1 MAEKDLRPVPPG
13 PRGEYFKKGGKGGP
27 GRKPGLR
34 VGFAN
39 SFLRAFQDDFDEHG
53 ISVIEAVRL
62 SHPVDYL
69 KICASIV
76 PKAMVIQAQV
86 TDARKSVTEYS
97 TAELVALISEGSSEA
112 GTGQTIDGES
122 IPVGVH

>member
-1 MAEKDLRPVPPG
+1 MSNSKLVPPG
-13 PRGEYFKKGGKGGP
+13 QPQKGYFQKGGKGGP
-27 GRKPGLR
+27 GRRPGLR
-34 VGFAN
+34 TGFAN
-39 SFLRAFQDDFDEHG
+39 SFLQAFQADFDEHG
-53 ISVIEAVRL
+53 TSVIEAVRL
-62 SHPVDYL
+62 SNPVDYL

-97 TAELVALISEGSSEA
+97 TAELVALITEGSGEA
-112 GTGQTIDGES
+112 GTAQTIDGES

>member
-1 MAEKDLRPVPPG
+1 MPAKDGR
-13 PRGEYFKKGGKGGP
+13 FQKGGP
-27 GRKPGLR
+27 GGPGRTPGLR
-34 VGFAN
+34 FGFAN
-39 SFLRAFQDDFDEHG
+39 SFLRAFQDDFAQHG
-53 ISVIEAVRL
+53 ASVIESVRV
-62 SHPVDYL
+62 SNPVDYL

-86 TDARKSVTEYS
+86 TDARKSVTEFS
-97 TAELVALISEGSSEA
+97 TAELVALLTEGSASE